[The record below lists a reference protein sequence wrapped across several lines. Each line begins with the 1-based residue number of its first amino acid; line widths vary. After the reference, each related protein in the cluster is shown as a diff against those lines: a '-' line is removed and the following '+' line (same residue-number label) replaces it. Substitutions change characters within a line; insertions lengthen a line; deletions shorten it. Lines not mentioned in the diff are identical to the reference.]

1 MKNTTTTAYESGLD
15 PGLAREVVL
24 MADVFTTAGGCLSHH
39 GGTYPRVAAGLFGL
53 FLLATG
59 AHAADRLDLEGTT
72 ITGSQELPKAL
83 NIVPWKPA
91 EAGDLAARPMNSL
104 VDEILAPID
113 RDVFLRELE
122 YYDAVH
128 SSK

>member
-1 MKNTTTTAYESGLD
+1 MITTTRLPLIAVLLGLLL
-15 PGLAREVVL
+15 P
-24 MADVFTTAGGCLSHH
+24 
-39 GGTYPRVAAGLFGL
+39 VAWV
-53 FLLATG
+53 
-59 AHAADRLDLEGTT
+59 HAADRLDLEGTT

-83 NIVPWKPA
+83 HIVPWKSA
-91 EAGDLAARPMNSL
+91 QADVLATRPMNSL

-122 YYDAVH
+122 YFEAVH